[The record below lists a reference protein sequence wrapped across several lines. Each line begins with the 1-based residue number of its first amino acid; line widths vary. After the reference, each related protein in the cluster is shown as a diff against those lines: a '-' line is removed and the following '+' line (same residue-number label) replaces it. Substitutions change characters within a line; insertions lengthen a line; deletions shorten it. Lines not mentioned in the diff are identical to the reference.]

1 MKNRNT
7 MDRAA
12 VLIATVFTGLA
23 CSTTVA
29 QNSTGHATGSAAPP
43 TRVIFIVGDGS
54 GLAQWSALRLAQD
67 ALPAVAE
74 LPVIGLVDTRC
85 DCPLTTDSGAGAT
98 AYSIG
103 IRTGYTMIGVDAD
116 SVPHTTVLEAA
127 EARGLSTG
135 MVTTT
140 HITDATPAAFGAHVP
155 SRYDRYGIAAQYADR
170 DIEVLLGGGRWFFEH
185 HPSGSLLERLRT
197 RYTFVA
203 TPAEFARVDFAN
215 TDRLLG
221 LFADSTTYPDASVR
235 PSLPDMARAALT
247 ILDRNPRGFFLLL
260 ENEDTDDLNHD
271 NQPFDQVVGGMREL
285 DDMIAVALEY
295 QQRNPETLIVV
306 VGDHETGGLMVTLP
320 RGQAP
325 KATFSTRGH
334 SSSMV
339 PLFAGGPGAE
349 AFGNWLTNAQ
359 VGQLLMRA
367 VTGGSASAQ

>member
-1 MKNRNT
+1 M
-7 MDRAA
+7 
-12 VLIATVFTGLA
+12 
-23 CSTTVA
+23 
-29 QNSTGHATGSAAPP
+29 
-43 TRVIFIVGDGS
+43 
-54 GLAQWSALRLAQD
+54 
-67 ALPAVAE
+67 
-74 LPVIGLVDTRC
+74 
-85 DCPLTTDSGAGAT
+85 
-98 AYSIG
+98 
-103 IRTGYTMIGVDAD
+103 RTGYTMIGMDAD
-116 SVPHTTVLEAA
+116 SVAHTTVLEAA

-155 SRYDRYGIAAQYADR
+155 SRYDRFGIAAQYAEK

-185 HPSGSLLERLRT
+185 HPSGSLLDSLRA
-197 RYTFVA
+197 RYTYVT
-203 TPAEFARVDFAN
+203 TPAEFARVDPAA

-221 LFADSTTYPDASVR
+221 LFADSTTWPDAGLR

-271 NQPFDQVVGGMREL
+271 NRPFDEVAAGMREL
-285 DDMIAVALEY
+285 DAMIAVALEY

-320 RGQAP
+320 RGEDP
-325 KATFSTRGH
+325 RATFSTRGH

-349 AFGNWLTNAQ
+349 AFGQWLTNAE

-367 VTGGSASAQ
+367 VTGSTARAQ